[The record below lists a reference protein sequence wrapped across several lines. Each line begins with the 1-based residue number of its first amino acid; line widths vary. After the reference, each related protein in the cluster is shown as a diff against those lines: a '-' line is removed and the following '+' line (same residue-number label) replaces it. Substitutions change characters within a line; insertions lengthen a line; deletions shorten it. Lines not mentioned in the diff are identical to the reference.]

1 MPNLEDDHICKG
13 MHGHTF
19 DITIYLDGPIN
30 DKTGFVIDF
39 FDLDKVVEKE
49 VINKIDHKVLNDIEG
64 LENPS
69 SENLTIFIWNILTS
83 KIDYLSKVTV
93 SEDRGTGI
101 EYSGK

>member
-1 MPNLEDDHICKG
+1 

-19 DITIYLDGPIN
+19 NITIYLDGPIN
-30 DKTGFVIDF
+30 EKTGFVMDF

-64 LENPS
+64 LKNPS
-69 SENLTIFIWNILTS
+69 SENLTIFIWNILVR
-83 KIDYLSKVTV
+83 KIDYLSKVAV

-101 EYSGK
+101 EYSGE